1 MNFEKYNRLLL
12 CERDK
17 DIVLKTGKSFSLDFD
32 IEDEKAADRIF
43 MTGEVEMFYNWKTEP
58 DYALLYRRIDDSLS
72 SVESEKCQYALD
84 MSADNYDYPK
94 IAYKKIVWWPR
105 YYGGG
110 SYWRCGLSV
119 KAENLKIHEGGYLHF
134 LVELRYIKPG
144 VDKRIAYTP
153 ADITTVIDI
162 PVGSYPYQVLE
173 EHFKIAAI
181 EKASVCIYLEGKNY
195 SGKVFCEAPFLVSEA
210 SINLASD
217 FNISNDS
224 KPEFNWFGVNL
235 SKKETPSFIVE
246 LNGEEIYNGEIFERC
261 HRYSEWEFSIPEG
274 VAKKGKNLLKI
285 THTSPY
291 RDAPPYNLHELGLV
305 SVRRDMLIWCPETV
319 TVGEQFPVLLK
330 TNGDVSFTLIGA
342 PECISAAAPLICEK
356 KGFGVL
362 YFTCNEPKNGISFK
376 LKHDGGE
383 IECNIARSVIRGKDD
398 VITGTGDLVYVN
410 QNYRDFENYL
420 AWYFSNEVGR
430 LLTIRPTYRWS
441 GSKSANSQLWRDTA
455 DLLDKLGIKY
465 SHMLD
470 GREMQGVNAN
480 PIYAELASDKFLG
493 RQTHELDGAF
503 NYWGQRDITQN
514 PNEQWF
520 LDLVVRTF
528 LQDGERMN
536 PRYNPDTYLY
546 RNGKVY
552 VYRDPTVPRDM
563 EAIATAAVDGLK
575 KTRHGSTRHTGP
587 ATIFKYFY
595 QAGYS
600 WTGAELM
607 YGSTEV
613 TCAALRGAAR
623 AYGGNIGGHLAT
635 QWSTTPHD
643 VPEHS
648 KRYRLALYTSYMQ
661 GIHEINTEEGLW
673 RMEEYFAYH
682 NRFSKV
688 CLDHLKEH
696 NDFNRYVTTHTR
708 SGSFY
713 TPVAFLNGRFDG
725 WKLFGAKSS
734 LWGRTDMAYGDPE
747 NGWDMLNVYYP
758 HSLHA
763 ALYRHPCPKDRPV
776 GYYSGTPMGN
786 VDVVAIEAN
795 DYLGYSLL
803 CAVAYNKAM
812 DEDMDKLFAYVREGG
827 KLFIGLAQFS
837 TTTNRDD
844 IEAYNL
850 SYIEHPFAEKVIGKV
865 NFVEDTFDGKAIRV
879 NSTIPEGAVVLKET
893 DSGRALIYEMSVG
906 EGKVIMLNT
915 LEYAGNP
922 AIYSFVR
929 GFVAE
934 ISAEQFDSEKVW
946 AEGDGAVQFVVYK
959 QENGDSHIYFLS
971 TDWYNADEP
980 EHSVS
985 LRIGEQKYEINIAY
999 GTMIKAVVSDNVGAW
1014 FDNED
1019 CDVLEIAD
1027 GKIKVQG
1034 VGVGKLYIAEN
1045 GVTIEITVDFSENSV
1060 QYVKFED

>member
-1 MNFEKYNRLLL
+1 MNFESYKQLLL
-12 CERDK
+12 CEQDK
-17 DIVLKTGKSFSLDFD
+17 DIVLRSGKSYTLEFD
-32 IEDEKAADRIF
+32 IEDEAAADRIF

-84 MSADNYDYPK
+84 MSADNFDYPK

-110 SYWRCGLSV
+110 SKWRCGLSV

-134 LVELRYIKPG
+134 LVEFRYAKPG
-144 VDKRIAYTP
+144 VDRRTTYTP

-162 PVGSYPYQVLE
+162 PEGSYPYQVLE
-173 EHFKIAAI
+173 EHFETAAI

-195 SGKVFCEAPFLVSEA
+195 SGKLFCEAPFLVSEA
-210 SINLASD
+210 SANLVSG

-235 SKKETPSFIVE
+235 SKKETPSFKLE
-246 LNGEEIYNGEIFERC
+246 LNGEVIHNGEIFERC

-274 VAKKGKNLLKI
+274 VAKKGKNSLKI
-285 THTSPY
+285 THTTDY

-319 TVGEQFPVLLK
+319 TVGEKFPILLK
-330 TNGDVSFTLIGA
+330 TDGNISFALDDENG
-342 PECISAAAPLICEK
+342 CISALSQNVEEK
-356 KGFGVL
+356 MGFGIL
-362 YFTCNEPKNGISFK
+362 YFVCNEPRNNISFK
-376 LKHDGGE
+376 LKRDGGE
-383 IECNIARSVIRGKDD
+383 IKCNIDRAVVRGEDD
-398 VITGTGDLVYVN
+398 VITGTGDQVYIN

-420 AWYFSNEVGR
+420 AWYLSNDLGR
-430 LLTIRPTYRWS
+430 LLTVRPTYRWC
-441 GSKSANSQLWRDTA
+441 GSKSVNSQLWRDTA

-480 PIYAELASDKFLG
+480 PIYAELASDSFLG
-493 RQTHELDGAF
+493 RQTHELDGAY
-503 NYWGQRDITQN
+503 NYWGLKDITAN
-514 PNEQWF
+514 VNEQWF

-528 LQDGERMN
+528 LSDGERMN
-536 PRYNPDTYLY
+536 PRYNPHSYLY

-563 EAIATAAVDGLK
+563 EAIATTAVNSLATG
-575 KTRHGSTRHTGP
+575 RNGSTRHTGP
-587 ATIFKYFY
+587 ATMFKYFY

-607 YGSTEV
+607 YGSTEI
-613 TCAALRGAAR
+613 TCAALRGASK

-682 NRFSKV
+682 NRFSKA

-696 NDFNRYVTTHTR
+696 KDFNRYVTTHTR
-708 SGSFY
+708 SGRFY

-725 WKLFGAKSS
+725 WKLFGSKGS
-734 LWGRTDMAYGDPE
+734 LWGRPDIKYGDPE
-747 NGWDMLNVYYP
+747 NAWDMLDAFYP
-758 HSLHA
+758 HGSHGA
-763 ALYRHPCPKDRPV
+763 IYRHSCPRNKPV
-776 GYYSGTPMGN
+776 GFYSGTPMGN
-786 VDVVAIEAN
+786 VDILPIEDK
-795 DYLGYSLL
+795 DYSTYPLL
-803 CAVAYNKAM
+803 CAIGYNKAM
-812 DEDMDKLFAYVREGG
+812 CEDMDKLSSYVENGG

-837 TTTNRDD
+837 TTTNRSD
-844 IEAYNL
+844 IEGYKL
-850 SYIEHPFAEKVIGKV
+850 SYIEHPFTDKVIGKAC
-865 NFVEDTFDGKAIRV
+865 FVEDSLDCKAIRV
-879 NSTIPEGAVVLKET
+879 NLNIPEGALVLKET
-893 DSGRALIYEMSVG
+893 DGGRALIYELPVG
-906 EGKVIMLNT
+906 SGKVIILNT
-915 LEYAGNP
+915 LEYAGAS
-922 AIYSFVR
+922 AIYDCVR
-929 GFVAE
+929 GFVSE
-934 ISAEQFDSEKVW
+934 ISSEQFACERAW
-946 AEGDGAVQFVVYK
+946 AEGDDAVQFAVYK
-959 QENGDSHIYFLS
+959 QENGDVHVYFLS
-971 TDWYNADEP
+971 TDWYEASEPAHSAILRVDEN
-980 EHSVS
+980 
-985 LRIGEQKYEINIAY
+985 KYEISIAY
-999 GTMIKAVVSDNVGAW
+999 GTMIKAVVSGNVGAW
-1014 FDNED
+1014 FDCED

-1027 GKIKVQG
+1027 GKIKLQG
-1034 VGVGKLYIAEN
+1034 VGAGKLFIAKDGIVVEK
-1045 GVTIEITVDFSENSV
+1045 TVDFGENSI
-1060 QYVKFED
+1060 QYLDI